1 MMRSKAGWPG
11 WIGLIAGVWPALS
24 AAQSSARPIYQANQ
38 FACVGFRQHIN
49 SLIRTESGTQT
60 LRETS
65 GRDGLLRV
73 KSTDSSGVAHL
84 QSWFDSLTVW
94 RAGPGGELQPET
106 DGVIG
111 GRYLGTLDSTGSYTR
126 LDAPFVPPELAQ
138 IDDVAAALDDMFPLL
153 PPIRLR
159 VGQVWSDSA
168 GVTIERLPDG
178 TMEGRSVERF
188 RLRAQREGTAPVRV
202 GDSTLVDAVRS
213 EQETSTIVWDPSAGL
228 VAWDRDVVVEAT
240 VSAGG
245 VVPRGVRSRVEQKIR
260 LDRVSLPPGG
270 CS

>member
-1 MMRSKAGWPG
+1 VS
-11 WIGLIAGVWPALS
+11 VS
-24 AAQSSARPIYQANQ
+24 QSSGIPSYRASQ

-49 SLIRTESGTQT
+49 SLIRTENGIQSF
-60 LRETS
+60 RETS
-65 GRDGLLRV
+65 GRDGVLRV
-73 KSTDSSGVAHL
+73 RGTDSSGVLSL

-94 RAGPGGELQPET
+94 REGPDGKLQPET
-106 DGVIG
+106 DGVVG
-111 GRYLGTLDSTGSYTR
+111 GRYYGTLDPSGSYTR

-138 IDDVAAALDDMFPLL
+138 VNDVAAALDDMFPLL
-153 PPIRLR
+153 PPTGLR

-168 GVTIERLPDG
+168 GVTLERLPDG
-178 TMEGRSVERF
+178 TVEGRSVERF

-213 EQETSTIVWDPSAGL
+213 EQETSTIVWDPNGGL
-228 VAWDRDVVVEAT
+228 LTWDRDIVVDAT
-240 VSAGG
+240 VAAGG

-260 LDRVSLPPGG
+260 LDRVALPPGG